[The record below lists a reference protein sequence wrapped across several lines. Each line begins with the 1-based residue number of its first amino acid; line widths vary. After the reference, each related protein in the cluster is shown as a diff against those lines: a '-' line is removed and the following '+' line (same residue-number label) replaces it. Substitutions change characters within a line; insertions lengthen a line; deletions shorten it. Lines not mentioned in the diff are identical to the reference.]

1 MCVVARV
8 TYETLVVLW
17 RQVRTLEGM
26 TRRPTYE
33 HPRRHP
39 RVRVVG
45 RALVHADHGITAC
58 DVIDMSLGGLLLSR
72 APEHAHEPIPDVGEP
87 VLVELHLANA
97 SSRWYGLGGEVCR
110 RAAADR
116 FALRLGRVPP
126 DLEDEIEEEVLAA
139 VEASASPRVVVVDA
153 PGERRRHLA
162 DTVRR
167 SACVPIVASTPL
179 DAIRRLEESRT
190 HATAVIVGEDLT
202 QTRGEEL
209 VRYISSEHPGVRVA
223 LIHDPAHASP
233 DISDGVVVLAPED
246 CDHSEAVRVVV
257 GRGEGLL

>member
-1 MCVVARV
+1 MGRHQS
-8 TYETLVVLW
+8 YD
-17 RQVRTLEGM
+17 
-26 TRRPTYE
+26 P
-33 HPRRHP
+33 PRRHP

-72 APEHAHEPIPDVGEP
+72 ASEHAHEVIPEVGEP
-87 VLVELHLANA
+87 VLVELHLSNA
-97 SSRWYGLGGEVCR
+97 ASRWYGLGGEVCR

-116 FALRLGRVPP
+116 IAIKLARVPP

-153 PGERRRHLA
+153 PGERRQQLA

-167 SACVPIVASTPL
+167 SSCVPIVASTPL

-190 HATAVIVGEDLT
+190 HAAAVIVGEDLT
-202 QTRGEEL
+202 QTHGDEL
-209 VRYISSEHPGVRVA
+209 VRYISAEHPGVRVA
-223 LIHDPAHASP
+223 LIHDPQHREP
-233 DISDGVVVLAPED
+233 EVSDGVVVLAPED
-246 CDHSEAVRVVV
+246 CDHSEAVRVIV
-257 GRGEGLL
+257 GLGEGLL

>member
-1 MCVVARV
+1 MARHH
-8 TYETLVVLW
+8 TYDT
-17 RQVRTLEGM
+17 
-26 TRRPTYE
+26 
-33 HPRRHP
+33 PRRHP

-72 APEHAHEPIPDVGEP
+72 APEHSHEPIPEVGET
-87 VLVELHLANA
+87 VLVELHLA
-97 SSRWYGLGGEVCR
+97 SEGSRWYGVGGEVCR

-139 VEASASPRVVVVDA
+139 VEASASPRVVVVDV
-153 PGERRRHLA
+153 PGDRRRKMA
-162 DTVRR
+162 ETVRR

-190 HATAVIVGEDLT
+190 HAAAVIVGEELT
-202 QTRGEEL
+202 QTHGDEL
-209 VRYISSEHPGVRVA
+209 VRYIASEHPGVRVA
-223 LIHDPAHASP
+223 LIHEPGHEEP
-233 DISDGVVVLAPED
+233 EVSDGVVMMAPED
-246 CDHSEAVRVVV
+246 CDHSEAVRVVI